1 MVRAGLTVERLV
13 RAGADLADTIG
24 FDAVTPSALARLF
37 DVQVASLYSHV
48 KSAGELKTL
57 VALFSLD
64 QLADRAAEAVA
75 GRAGNDALLALAEV
89 HRDFATQHPGRFAAT
104 RYPLDEATATNSGG
118 ARLAQLMRAVL
129 RGYNLAEP
137 DQTHAIRLIG
147 SVFLGFITLELS
159 GSFAH
164 SPPEPDA
171 SWRASLVALDV
182 ILRSWP
188 SGPMPT

>member
-1 MVRAGLTVERLV
+1 MARAGLTVDRLV
-13 RAGADLADTIG
+13 RAGAELADTAG
-24 FDAVTPSALARLF
+24 FDAVTPSALAKQF

-57 VALFSLD
+57 VALFALE

-75 GRAGNDALLALAEV
+75 GRAGKDALLALAEV

-104 RYPLDEATATNSGG
+104 RYPLGDAAAAGSGG

-129 RGYNLAEP
+129 RGYQLPEP
-137 DQTHAIRLIG
+137 QQTHAVRLIG
-147 SVFLGFITLELS
+147 SVFLGFTLLELA

-164 SPPEPDA
+164 SSPEAQA
-171 SWRASLVALDV
+171 SWRASLDALDA
-182 ILRSWP
+182 ILRHWP
-188 SGPMPT
+188 QSTPSA